1 MNEEENTFRALKDEP
16 ELATGRWCWV
26 GFHKWTKWSKPFHR
40 REGVYEI
47 DYQIRHCDHCGE
59 FQTKQLRKW

>member
-1 MNEEENTFRALKDEP
+1 MHEAENTFRTLKDEP
-16 ELATGRWCWV
+16 ELATGRWCWI
-26 GFHKWTKWSKPFHR
+26 GFHTWTKWSKPQHR

-47 DYQIRHCDHCGE
+47 DFQVRRCDHCGE